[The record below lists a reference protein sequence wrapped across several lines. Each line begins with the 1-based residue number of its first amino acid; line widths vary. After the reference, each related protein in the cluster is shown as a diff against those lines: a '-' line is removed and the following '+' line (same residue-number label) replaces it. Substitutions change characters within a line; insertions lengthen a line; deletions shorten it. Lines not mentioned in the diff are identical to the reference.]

1 MKRICKYLTIPTS
14 FFDTPDISVLSKW
27 CLIALDSVYDG
38 GQGVAIG
45 VQGLSSLTNLPSKTV
60 KECLNELY
68 ERGAVE
74 VIVCDGQKFWK
85 PLMYRESY
93 PKSGKKVVIGDKP
106 TDASP
111 LPYDEIADKWA
122 EICVTL
128 PKITRWSPQR
138 KNKLRSALKQ
148 AGLSIE
154 DLYKVFRIIACTPFL
169 SGASNQFSAHFD
181 WVISKS
187 VTLQKIYEGFYSKS
201 YQEKRDYE
209 RIMNGGEVNNKQSVT
224 EDFYR

>member
-1 MKRICKYLTIPTS
+1 MKRICKYLTIPATL
-14 FFDTPDISVLSKW
+14 FDNPDLSILSKW
-27 CLIALDSVYDG
+27 VLIAIDSVYDG

-60 KECLNELY
+60 KECLTELY
-68 ERGAVE
+68 EHGAVE

-85 PLMYRESY
+85 PLMYRDSY
-93 PKSGKKVVIGDKP
+93 PKAGQKVVIGDKP

-148 AGLSIE
+148 AGLSVE

-169 SGASNQFSAHFD
+169 NGEGDFKAHFD
-181 WVISKS
+181 WIVSKS
-187 VTLQKIYEGFYSKS
+187 TNLQKVYEGFYCRS

-209 RIMNGGEVNNKQSVT
+209 LIMNGGEVNKKQD
-224 EDFYR
+224 EGDFYK